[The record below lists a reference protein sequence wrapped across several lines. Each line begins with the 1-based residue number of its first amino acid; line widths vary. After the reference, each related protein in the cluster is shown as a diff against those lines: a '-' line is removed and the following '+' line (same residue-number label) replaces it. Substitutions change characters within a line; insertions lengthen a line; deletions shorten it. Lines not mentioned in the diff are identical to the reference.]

1 MTRSLALATCL
12 AALCLAALLGGCAA
26 NVQLAQKPVLYVDEW
41 VRRPDPSIIVRPEN
55 SPISPLSAVIVPLR
69 VAQSMDMRHEVGR
82 GVTRVI
88 WQTWLADKVF
98 PGLAFDE
105 QNHWTG
111 PDAALKRHARS
122 GADLVIGGTIT
133 NIMFG
138 GTAGET
144 TISLT
149 LEIYDARTGALLW
162 SMAHAG
168 MMANAQTMDYI
179 LLDRVS
185 RLPDDPLHAIVT
197 VLAHEL
203 GEPVRLWNQPPPP
216 EPDEDAGPAPKPLG

>member
-1 MTRSLALATCL
+1 MNARTWALAACLTCL
-12 AALCLAALLGGCAA
+12 TLFLGACAA

-41 VRRPDPSIIVRPEN
+41 VSRPDPSIYVRPEN
-55 SPISPLSAVIVPLR
+55 SPISPLTAVMVPLR

-82 GVTRVI
+82 GVTRVL

-98 PGLAFDE
+98 PGLAYDE
-105 QNHWTG
+105 QNAWTG
-111 PDAALKRHARS
+111 PEEALRRLSRS

-138 GTAGET
+138 GTAGES

-149 LEIYDARTGALLW
+149 LDIYDARTGSLLW

-168 MMANAQTMDYI
+168 AMANAPTMDYI

-185 RLPDDPLHAIVT
+185 RLPDDPMHAIVT

-203 GEPVRLWNQPPPP
+203 GEPVKLWNQPPPP
-216 EPDEDAGPAPKPLG
+216 EPDEDAEPAPKPLG